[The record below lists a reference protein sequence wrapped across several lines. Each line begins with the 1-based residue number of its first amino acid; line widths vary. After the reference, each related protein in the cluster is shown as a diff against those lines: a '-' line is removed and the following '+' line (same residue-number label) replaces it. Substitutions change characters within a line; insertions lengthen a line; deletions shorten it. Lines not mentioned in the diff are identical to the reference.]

1 MQGFFRF
8 HVNRLGLFRLHRRA
22 GWATRTSIIQLFK
35 KIIMMT
41 QYSRTPLFNA
51 LALAVLLAF
60 AAPALAQE
68 AKPAPAVE
76 RGAVKAAS
84 EKANT
89 EATPAKEAAET
100 AGDAAVD
107 EEGKKEPER
116 ELTEDEKKAA
126 ITDAEA
132 ITQFDESK
140 VRGMAKPWQHYYQ
153 PPASP
158 VMAHLEGLHDFVF
171 VIITLIT
178 LFVMGLLIY
187 VCVKFRESKN
197 PVPNRFA
204 HNTTVEILWTV
215 IPIIILVAIGI
226 PSVRAHYKYTNNQDI
241 IDNPDMTL
249 KVVGNQWYW
258 SYEYPDYG
266 IKFDSNIVPEK
277 DLKPGQPRLLTVD
290 NPIVVP
296 VGKVV
301 RVQLTS
307 ADVIHDFAMPA
318 MALKQDTVPGKL
330 SETWFKAEKEGIYY
344 GQCSELCGKYHGFM
358 PIELHVVSE
367 EVFEAWVKGAKLKFA
382 QNDTIQLA
390 ALSW

>member
-1 MQGFFRF
+1 
-8 HVNRLGLFRLHRRA
+8 
-22 GWATRTSIIQLFK
+22 
-35 KIIMMT
+35 MMT
-41 QYSRTPLFNA
+41 QYSRTPLFKA
-51 LALAVLLAF
+51 LTLALLVAF

-68 AKPAPAVE
+68 AKDIPAVSRE
-76 RGAVKAAS
+76 DAKAAS
-84 EKANT
+84 EKANK
-89 EATPAKEAAET
+89 EASPAKAAAES

-107 EEGKKEPER
+107 AEGKKVAAEEKP
-116 ELTEDEKKAA
+116 LTEDEKKAA
-126 ITDAEA
+126 VTDAEA
-132 ITQFDESK
+132 ITQYDATK
-140 VRGMAKPWQHYYQ
+140 VRGMATPWQHYYQ
-153 PPASP
+153 PAASP
-158 VMAHLEGLHDFVF
+158 VMKHLEGLHDFVF
-171 VIITLIT
+171 IIITIITIAVTGLI
-178 LFVMGLLIY
+178 IY

-226 PSVRAHYKYTNNQDI
+226 PSVRAHYQYTNNQDI

-258 SYEYPDYG
+258 NYEYPDYG

-301 RVQLTS
+301 RVQMTS
-307 ADVIHDFAMPA
+307 ADVIHDWAMPA
-318 MALKQDTVPGKL
+318 MGIKQDTVPGKL

-382 QNDTIQLA
+382 QNDNIQLA
-390 ALSW
+390 ALSQ

>member
-1 MQGFFRF
+1 
-8 HVNRLGLFRLHRRA
+8 
-22 GWATRTSIIQLFK
+22 
-35 KIIMMT
+35 MMT
-41 QYSRTPLFNA
+41 QHSRTPLFKA
-51 LALAVLLAF
+51 LALALVVAF
-60 AAPALAQE
+60 AAPAMAKEAQDI
-68 AKPAPAVE
+68 PAVSRE
-76 RGAVKAAS
+76 DAKAAS

-89 EATPAKEAAET
+89 QASPAKEAAET

-107 EEGKKEPER
+107 KEGKKVER

-126 ITDAEA
+126 ISDAEA
-132 ITQFDESK
+132 ITAYDADK

-153 PPASP
+153 PAASP

-171 VIITLIT
+171 IIITLIT
-178 LFVMGLLIY
+178 IAVTGLIIY
-187 VCVKFRESKN
+187 VCIRFRESKN

-241 IDNPDMTL
+241 IDNPDLTL

-258 SYEYPDYG
+258 TYEYPDYG
-266 IKFDSNIVPEK
+266 VKFDSNIVPEK

-307 ADVIHDFAMPA
+307 SDVIHDFAMPA
-318 MALKQDTVPGKL
+318 MALKQDSVPGKL

-367 EVFEAWVKGAKLKFA
+367 DVFEAWIKGAKLKFA

-390 ALSW
+390 ALSH

>member
-1 MQGFFRF
+1 
-8 HVNRLGLFRLHRRA
+8 
-22 GWATRTSIIQLFK
+22 
-35 KIIMMT
+35 MMT
-41 QYSRTPLFNA
+41 QHPRTPFLKA
-51 LALAVLLAF
+51 LAFAALVAF

-68 AKPAPAVE
+68 TAPAAAQE
-76 RGAVKAAS
+76 EVKQAS
-84 EKANT
+84 EAANS
-89 EATPAKEAAET
+89 EASPAKEAAQT

-107 EEGKKEPER
+107 AEGKKVEKAAVAEEKP
-116 ELTEDEKKAA
+116 LSDDEKKSAIEAA
-126 ITDAEA
+126 DALTVYNA
-132 ITQFDESK
+132 DE

-158 VMAHLEGLHDFVF
+158 VMKHLEGLHDFIF
-171 VIITLIT
+171 VIITIIT
-178 LFVMGLLIY
+178 VFVLGLLIY
-187 VCVKFRESKN
+187 VCVKFRASKN

-204 HNTTVEILWTV
+204 HNTTVEILWTL
-215 IPIIILVAIGI
+215 IPILILVAIGI

-241 IDNPDMTL
+241 IDNPDITL
-249 KVVGNQWYW
+249 KVVGHQWYW

-266 IKFDSNIVPEK
+266 VAFDSNIVPEK

-307 ADVIHDFAMPA
+307 ADVIHDWAMPS
-318 MALKQDTVPGKL
+318 MGVKQDTVPGKL

-367 EVFEAWVKGAKLKFA
+367 DQFKAWVKGAKLKFA
-382 QNDTIQLA
+382 ENETIQLA
-390 ALSW
+390 ALSQ

>member
-1 MQGFFRF
+1 
-8 HVNRLGLFRLHRRA
+8 
-22 GWATRTSIIQLFK
+22 
-35 KIIMMT
+35 MMT
-41 QYSRTPLFNA
+41 QHSRTPLINA
-51 LALAVLLAF
+51 LALALLVAF
-60 AAPALAQE
+60 ATPALAQE
-68 AKPAPAVE
+68 AKDIPAVSRE
-76 RGAVKAAS
+76 DAKAAS
-84 EKANT
+84 TKAHT
-89 EATPAKEAAET
+89 EASPAKAAAEQ

-107 EEGKKEPER
+107 SEGKKVER

-126 ITDAEA
+126 ISDADA
-132 ITQFDESK
+132 ITQYDATK

-158 VMAHLEGLHDFVF
+158 VMKHLEGLHDFVF
-171 VIITLIT
+171 VIITIITIVVTVLIA
-178 LFVMGLLIY
+178 Y
-187 VCVKFRESKN
+187 VCIKFRESKN

-215 IPIIILVAIGI
+215 IPILILVAIGI

-241 IDNPDMTL
+241 IDNPDLTL

-258 SYEYPDYG
+258 TYEYPDYG

-307 ADVIHDFAMPA
+307 ADVIHDFAMPS

-330 SETWFKAEKEGIYY
+330 SETWFKAEQEGIYY

-382 QNDTIQLA
+382 QNDNIQLA
-390 ALSW
+390 SLSQY

>member
-1 MQGFFRF
+1 
-8 HVNRLGLFRLHRRA
+8 
-22 GWATRTSIIQLFK
+22 
-35 KIIMMT
+35 MMT
-41 QYSRTPLFNA
+41 QHFRTPLIQA
-51 LALAVLLAF
+51 LALAVLVAF
-60 AAPALAQE
+60 TTPALAQE
-68 AKPAPAVE
+68 AKDIPAVSRE
-76 RGAVKAAS
+76 EAKAAS
-84 EKANT
+84 AKANT
-89 EATPAKEAAET
+89 EATPAKAAAE
-100 AGDAAVD
+100 ASSKKA
-107 EEGKKEPER
+107 EEEKP
-116 ELTEDEKKAA
+116 LSEDEKKAA

-132 ITQFDESK
+132 LTQFDASK

-153 PPASP
+153 PAASP
-158 VMAHLEGLHDFVF
+158 VMEHLEGLHDFVF
-171 VIITLIT
+171 VIITIITIVVTVLI
-178 LFVMGLLIY
+178 VY
-187 VCVKFRESKN
+187 VCIKFRESKN

-258 SYEYPDYG
+258 NYEYPDYG
-266 IKFDSNIVPEK
+266 IKFDSNIVQEK

-290 NPIVVP
+290 NPLVIP

-330 SETWFKAEKEGIYY
+330 SETWFKAERTGIYY

-367 EVFEAWVKGAKLKFA
+367 EEFEAWVKGAKLKFA
-382 QNDTIQLA
+382 QNDNIQLA
-390 ALSW
+390 SLSQY

>member
-1 MQGFFRF
+1 
-8 HVNRLGLFRLHRRA
+8 
-22 GWATRTSIIQLFK
+22 
-35 KIIMMT
+35 MMT
-41 QYSRTPLFNA
+41 QKSATPFLK
-51 LALAVLLAF
+51 ALAVAVMVAL

-68 AKPAPAVE
+68 AKPAPAASRE
-76 RGAVKAAS
+76 DVKAAS
-84 EKANT
+84 DKANK
-89 EATPAKEAAET
+89 EASPAKEAAET

-107 EEGKKEPER
+107 NEGKKASAEEEKP
-116 ELTEDEKKAA
+116 LTEDEKKAA
-126 ITDAEA
+126 IEAADALTVYNAE
-132 ITQFDESK
+132 E

-158 VMAHLEGLHDFVF
+158 VMKHLEGLHDFVF
-171 VIITLIT
+171 VIITIIT

-187 VCVKFRESKN
+187 VCLKFRESKN

-215 IPIIILVAIGI
+215 IPILILVAIGI

-241 IDNPDMTL
+241 IDNPDLTL
-249 KVVGNQWYW
+249 KVVGHQWYW

-266 IKFDSNIVPEK
+266 IAFDSNIVPEK

-290 NPIVVP
+290 NPVVVP

-307 ADVIHDFAMPA
+307 ADVIHDWAMPS
-318 MALKQDTVPGKL
+318 MAIKQDSVPGKL

-358 PIELHVVSE
+358 PIELHVVSQDQ
-367 EVFEAWVKGAKLKFA
+367 FDAWVKGAKLKFA
-382 QNDTIQLA
+382 QNETIQLA
-390 ALSW
+390 ALSR

>member
-1 MQGFFRF
+1 MP
-8 HVNRLGLFRLHRRA
+8 
-22 GWATRTSIIQLFK
+22 K

-41 QYSRTPLFNA
+41 PYSRTALFKA
-51 LALAVLLAF
+51 LALAALMALST
-60 AAPALAQE
+60 PALAQE
-68 AKPAPAVE
+68 AKSIPAIDREV
-76 RGAVKAAS
+76 VKAAS
-84 EKANT
+84 EKANN
-89 EATPAKEAAET
+89 EASPAKEAAET

-107 EEGKKEPER
+107 ADGKKVAEEKP
-116 ELTEDEKKAA
+116 LTEDEKKAA
-126 ITDAEA
+126 ITEADDITKYDA
-132 ITQFDESK
+132 SK
-140 VRGMAKPWQHYYQ
+140 VQGMAHPWQHYYQ
-153 PPASP
+153 PAASP
-158 VMAHLEGLHDFVF
+158 VMEHLEGLHDFVF
-171 VIITLIT
+171 VIITIITIFITGLIA
-178 LFVMGLLIY
+178 Y
-187 VCVKFRESKN
+187 VCWKFSAAKN

-226 PSVRAHYKYTNNQDI
+226 PSVRAHYQYTNNQDI

-258 SYEYPDYG
+258 TYEYPEYG

-277 DLKPGQPRLLTVD
+277 DLKNGQPRLLTVD

-318 MALKQDTVPGKL
+318 MALKQDGVPGKL
-330 SETWFKAEKEGIYY
+330 SETWFKADREGIYY

-358 PIELHVVSE
+358 PIELHVVSQ

-390 ALSW
+390 ALSQ